1 MRMVS
6 RVIIWNPRLA
16 SPRYGLVARGILK
29 VHAGLTAAA
38 RCAILATVAG
48 SAPAIS
54 GVDARR
60 PPADLAKSSSRAGYQ
75 LGGIS
80 AGTRRFRRDARPHMR
95 FCSYC
100 PDRYIGPREAPMNV
114 QLPVHMDK
122 AAFLEW
128 VQGRD
133 GRFELANGQTIML
146 VGASRTHGLAIVR
159 GQLDP
164 REWSVIADFGL
175 DAGPET
181 LRYPDIVIDRAGGS
195 GGDLTA
201 SAPALVIEVL
211 SPSSLRLDLGDK
223 AAEYLRL
230 PSLRAYLVFAQ
241 DEPKAWAW
249 TGEQTRLPP
258 APAVIG
264 GQDKIV

>member
-1 MRMVS
+1 
-6 RVIIWNPRLA
+6 
-16 SPRYGLVARGILK
+16 
-29 VHAGLTAAA
+29 
-38 RCAILATVAG
+38 
-48 SAPAIS
+48 
-54 GVDARR
+54 
-60 PPADLAKSSSRAGYQ
+60 
-75 LGGIS
+75 
-80 AGTRRFRRDARPHMR
+80 
-95 FCSYC
+95 
-100 PDRYIGPREAPMNV
+100 MNV

-133 GRFELANGQTIML
+133 GRFELANGQTIMM
-146 VGASRTHGLAIVR
+146 VGASRTHGLIVSNLMAIVR

-181 LRYPDIVIDRAGGS
+181 LRYPDIVVDRAGGS

-264 GQDKIV
+264 GQDKIVYIKEMQLALPLGAVYAGTDVDRR